1 MWKERKKYG
10 IIFAGAVLYAFS
22 VALILK
28 PNQLAPGGASG
39 LAIMISYFTG
49 IKTGTIIL
57 ILNIPLIIS
66 GVRAFGKEFLYGTMF
81 AIFINSIFVNL
92 FEEFPAPLHDMF
104 LASVCGG
111 TLDAVSLGIILRQ
124 GGTTGGTDIVAKI
137 LRKKMPQ
144 FEMGKLF
151 ILVDMVVVAL
161 SAFVFG
167 NIENAIYSAICVVI
181 TGQVMDRI
189 LYGGQGAR
197 MLFIMSDS
205 AEKISRRLI
214 DMDMGITY
222 LKGRGGYTDREKN
235 VIICV
240 MRKRLLPAA
249 LKMIRE
255 EDEKVFMIV
264 TLAEKVV
271 GEGYRENE

>member
-1 MWKERKKYG
+1 MLKERKKYG

-57 ILNIPLIIS
+57 ILNIPLIIA

-137 LRKKMPQ
+137 LRKRMPQ

>member
-57 ILNIPLIIS
+57 ILNIPLIIA
-66 GVRAFGKEFLYGTMF
+66 GARAFGKEFLYGTMF

-137 LRKKMPQ
+137 LRKRMPQ

-167 NIENAIYSAICVVI
+167 NIENAVYSAICVVI

-197 MLFIMSDS
+197 MLFIISDS

-214 DMDMGITY
+214 DMDTGITY

-264 TLAEKVV
+264 TSAEKVV

>member
-57 ILNIPLIIS
+57 ILNIPLIIT

-137 LRKKMPQ
+137 LRKRMPQ

>member
-1 MWKERKKYG
+1 
-10 IIFAGAVLYAFS
+10 
-22 VALILK
+22 
-28 PNQLAPGGASG
+28 
-39 LAIMISYFTG
+39 MISYFTG

-66 GVRAFGKEFLYGTMF
+66 GVRSFGKEFLYGTMF

-92 FEEFPAPLHDMF
+92 FEGFPAPLHDMF

-137 LRKKMPQ
+137 LRKRMPQ

-214 DMDMGITY
+214 DMGTGITY

>member
-197 MLFIMSDS
+197 MLFIMSD
-205 AEKISRRLI
+205 
-214 DMDMGITY
+214 Y

>member
-57 ILNIPLIIS
+57 ILNIPLIIA

-137 LRKKMPQ
+137 LRKRMPQ

-214 DMDMGITY
+214 DMGTGITY

>member
-57 ILNIPLIIS
+57 ILNIPLIIA

-137 LRKKMPQ
+137 LRKRMPQ

-240 MRKRLLPAA
+240 MRKRLLPAE
-249 LKMIRE
+249 LKMILE
-255 EDEKVFMIV
+255 ED
-264 TLAEKVV
+264 
-271 GEGYRENE
+271 

>member
-57 ILNIPLIIS
+57 ILNIPLIIA

-137 LRKKMPQ
+137 LRKRMPQ

-214 DMDMGITY
+214 DMNKGITY

>member
-92 FEEFPAPLHDMF
+92 FEGFPAPLYDMF

-137 LRKKMPQ
+137 LRKRMPQ

-214 DMDMGITY
+214 DMGTGITY

>member
-66 GVRAFGKEFLYGTMF
+66 GVRSFGKEFLYGTMF

-92 FEEFPAPLHDMF
+92 FEGFPAPLHDMF

-137 LRKKMPQ
+137 LRKRMPQ

-161 SAFVFG
+161 SASVFG

>member
-1 MWKERKKYG
+1 MWKERKKYW

-57 ILNIPLIIS
+57 ILNIPLIIA

-137 LRKKMPQ
+137 LRKRMPQ

>member
-28 PNQLAPGGASG
+28 PTQLAPGGASG

-57 ILNIPLIIS
+57 ILNIPLIIA

-137 LRKKMPQ
+137 LRRRMPQ

-197 MLFIMSDS
+197 MLFIISDS

-214 DMDMGITY
+214 DMDTGITY

-264 TLAEKVV
+264 TSAEKVV

>member
-57 ILNIPLIIS
+57 ILNIPLIIA

-137 LRKKMPQ
+137 LRKRMPQ

-205 AEKISRRLI
+205 AAKISRRLI

>member
-1 MWKERKKYG
+1 MERKKKYG

-57 ILNIPLIIS
+57 ILNIPLIIA

-137 LRKKMPQ
+137 LRKRMPQ

>member
-10 IIFAGAVLYAFS
+10 IIFASAVLYAFS

-57 ILNIPLIIS
+57 ILNIPLIIA

-137 LRKKMPQ
+137 LRKRMPQ

>member
-57 ILNIPLIIS
+57 ILNIPLIIA

-104 LASVCGG
+104 LASVCGR

-137 LRKKMPQ
+137 LRKRMPQ

>member
-57 ILNIPLIIS
+57 ILNIPLIIA

-137 LRKKMPQ
+137 LRKRMPQ

-197 MLFIMSDS
+197 ILFIMSDS

-214 DMDMGITY
+214 DMNTGITY

>member
-57 ILNIPLIIS
+57 ILNIPLIIA

-137 LRKKMPQ
+137 LRKRMPQ

-249 LKMIRE
+249 LKMVRE

>member
-57 ILNIPLIIS
+57 ILNIPLIIA

-137 LRKKMPQ
+137 LRKRMPQ

-181 TGQVMDRI
+181 TGQVMDSI

>member
-57 ILNIPLIIS
+57 ILNIPLIIA

-137 LRKKMPQ
+137 LRKRMPQ

-249 LKMIRE
+249 LKMIWE

>member
-57 ILNIPLIIS
+57 ILNIPLIIA

-111 TLDAVSLGIILRQ
+111 TLDAVSLGIILRL

-137 LRKKMPQ
+137 LRKRMPQ

-214 DMDMGITY
+214 DMNTGITY

>member
-57 ILNIPLIIS
+57 ILNIPLIIA

-124 GGTTGGTDIVAKI
+124 GGTTGVTDIVAKI
-137 LRKKMPQ
+137 LRKRMPQ

-197 MLFIMSDS
+197 MLFIISDS

-214 DMDMGITY
+214 DMDTGITY

>member
-57 ILNIPLIIS
+57 ILNIPLIIA

-137 LRKKMPQ
+137 LRKRMPQ

-205 AEKISRRLI
+205 AEKISRRII

>member
-137 LRKKMPQ
+137 LRKRMPQ

-214 DMDMGITY
+214 DMNTGITY

>member
-92 FEEFPAPLHDMF
+92 FEGFPAPLHDMF

-137 LRKKMPQ
+137 LRKRMPQ

-222 LKGRGGYTDREKN
+222 LKGRGGYADREKN

>member
-57 ILNIPLIIS
+57 ILNIPLIIA

-92 FEEFPAPLHDMF
+92 FEEFAAPLHDMF

-137 LRKKMPQ
+137 LRKRMPQ

-214 DMDMGITY
+214 DMGTGITY

>member
-57 ILNIPLIIS
+57 ILNIPLIIA

-137 LRKKMPQ
+137 LRKRMPQ

-167 NIENAIYSAICVVI
+167 NIENAIYSVICVVI

-214 DMDMGITY
+214 DMNTGITY

>member
-28 PNQLAPGGASG
+28 PTQLAPGGASG

-57 ILNIPLIIS
+57 ILNIPLIIA

-124 GGTTGGTDIVAKI
+124 GGTTGGTDIIAKI
-137 LRKKMPQ
+137 LRKRMPQ

>member
-57 ILNIPLIIS
+57 ILNIPLIIA

-137 LRKKMPQ
+137 LRKRMPQ

-214 DMDMGITY
+214 DMNTGITY

>member
-57 ILNIPLIIS
+57 ILNIPLIIA

-137 LRKKMPQ
+137 LRKRMPQ

-189 LYGGQGAR
+189 LYGGPGAR

>member
-57 ILNIPLIIS
+57 ILNIPLIIA

-92 FEEFPAPLHDMF
+92 FEEFQAPLHDMF

-137 LRKKMPQ
+137 LRKRMPQ

>member
-57 ILNIPLIIS
+57 ILNIPLIIA

-137 LRKKMPQ
+137 LRKRMPQ

-214 DMDMGITY
+214 DMNTGITY

-249 LKMIRE
+249 IKMIRE

>member
-57 ILNIPLIIS
+57 ILNIPLIIA

-137 LRKKMPQ
+137 LRKRMPQ

-167 NIENAIYSAICVVI
+167 NIENAIYSAICVDI

>member
-57 ILNIPLIIS
+57 ILNIPLIIA

-137 LRKKMPQ
+137 LRKRMPQ

>member
-1 MWKERKKYG
+1 MERKKYG

-57 ILNIPLIIS
+57 ILNIPLIIA

-137 LRKKMPQ
+137 LRKRMPQ

>member
-57 ILNIPLIIS
+57 ILNIPLIIA

-137 LRKKMPQ
+137 LRKRMPQ

-214 DMDMGITY
+214 DMNMGITY

>member
-57 ILNIPLIIS
+57 ILNIPLIIA

-137 LRKKMPQ
+137 LRKRMPQ

-167 NIENAIYSAICVVI
+167 NIENAVYSAICVVI

>member
-28 PNQLAPGGASG
+28 PTQLAPGGASG

-57 ILNIPLIIS
+57 ILNIPLIIA

-137 LRKKMPQ
+137 LRKRMPQ